1 MGISFQGDANST
13 NIATGATGNRATSD
27 GQSSTAH
34 RQRFLALLLTAGSD
48 TATATVYDGQSAGGT
63 KILKISATA
72 NTSTHINIP
81 DQGKVVSTNIFVAVT
96 GTASEATVFWN

>member
-1 MGISFQGDANST
+1 MGISFQGDSNST
-13 NIATGATGNRATSD
+13 NIATGETATSATSD
-27 GQSSTAH
+27 GQNTTAH

-48 TATATVYDGQSAGGT
+48 TATAIVYDGQSASGT

-81 DQGKVVSTNIFVAVT
+81 PEGKVIKENIFVAVT